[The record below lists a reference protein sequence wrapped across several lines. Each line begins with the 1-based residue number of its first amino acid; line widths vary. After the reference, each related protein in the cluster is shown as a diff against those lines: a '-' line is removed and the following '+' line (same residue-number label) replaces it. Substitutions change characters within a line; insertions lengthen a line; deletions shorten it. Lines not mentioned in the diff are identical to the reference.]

1 MKREFEGKTVII
13 TGGAS
18 GIGKAAALAFA
29 EQGANIVIVT
39 STIMDKAAKLA
50 RQIEQDYGVGAV
62 GIQCDVRVETQV
74 EAMVASAVEHFG
86 SVDIAFNNAGV
97 GPDGVTIPIAPLT
110 EFTERDWDWIT
121 DVDMKGVFLCMK
133 YELRQMQKQ
142 RSGCI
147 VNTAS
152 TAGIKPLGGFGAY
165 GPAKA
170 GMIQLTKVAAVE
182 NRDFGIRCN
191 VVCPGPTLGTGMA
204 DRSFGKNGEKMAP
217 PAGLPKP
224 KFSRPEEVAEI
235 VLTLCSDA
243 MGNVTG
249 NVVTADKGM
258 DVI

>member
-1 MKREFEGKTVII
+1 MQQRFDGKTVII

-18 GIGKAAALAFA
+18 GLGKATAIAFA
-29 EQGANIVIVT
+29 RQGANVVIATSSIV
-39 STIMDKAAKLA
+39 DKAVNLA
-50 RQIEQDYGVGAV
+50 EMLEKEYGVGAM
-62 GIQCDVRVETQV
+62 GLRCDVRVEADA
-74 EAMVASAVEHFG
+74 EAMVAAAVERFG
-86 SVDIAFNNAGV
+86 RVDIAFNNAGV
-97 GPDGVTIPIAPLT
+97 GPDGVTIPMAPLT
-110 EFTERDWDWIT
+110 EVSEKDWDWIT

-142 RSGCI
+142 GGGCI

-152 TAGIKPLGGFGAY
+152 TAGLKPLGGFGAY

-170 GMIQLTKVAAVE
+170 GMIQLTKVAALE

-191 VVCPGPTLGTGMA
+191 VICPGPTLGTGMS
-204 DRSFGKNGEKMAP
+204 DRSFGKNGEKLKLP
-217 PAGLPKP
+217 PGVPGP
-224 KFSRPEEVAEI
+224 RFSRPEEVADI

-258 DVI
+258 DII

>member
-18 GIGKAAALAFA
+18 GIGKATALAFA

-110 EFTERDWDWIT
+110 EFTERD
-121 DVDMKGVFLCMK
+121 
-133 YELRQMQKQ
+133 
-142 RSGCI
+142 
-147 VNTAS
+147 
-152 TAGIKPLGGFGAY
+152 
-165 GPAKA
+165 
-170 GMIQLTKVAAVE
+170 
-182 NRDFGIRCN
+182 
-191 VVCPGPTLGTGMA
+191 
-204 DRSFGKNGEKMAP
+204 
-217 PAGLPKP
+217 
-224 KFSRPEEVAEI
+224 
-235 VLTLCSDA
+235 
-243 MGNVTG
+243 
-249 NVVTADKGM
+249 
-258 DVI
+258 